1 MKENRAKNGGE
12 DKYYTRPFIADYTTQ
27 LVIDKFGSDIDYIEP
42 SAGSGVFLDS
52 YNKITNKTNIQGYD
66 IAPHS
71 KSIIQ
76 QDWLQ
81 ISKDKVKGKAVIGN
95 PPFGFASSLA
105 IQFFNKAA
113 EQEAHS
119 ISFIIPKTF
128 RKESTH
134 NKLDLNYKLVLDIDL
149 PKNAFFFYENESEYY
164 DVPTVFQIWQRV
176 KKPRELIQMLTTSP
190 YFNFVDKAS
199 EHDIC
204 VRRAGGKAGQI
215 VEGDLTPS
223 STYFI
228 KLIDARVI
236 YALKIYDYSKYV
248 DNTAGVKSISKHELI
263 MEIDRILNIMDTAL
277 PTIDPGEMDL
287 LF

>member
-12 DKYYTRPFIADYTTQ
+12 DKYYTRPFIADYVTQ
-27 LVIDKFGSDIDYIEP
+27 LVVDKFGSNIDYIEP

-52 YNKITNKTNIQGYD
+52 YKKITNKTNIQGYD
-66 IAPHS
+66 VSPHS

-76 QDWLQ
+76 QDWLK
-81 ISKDKVKGKAVIGN
+81 ITKDKVKGKAVIGN

-113 EQEAHS
+113 EQEAQS

-149 PKNAFFFYENESEYY
+149 PKNAFFFYEKEDEYY
-164 DVPTVFQIWQRV
+164 DVPTIFQIWQRV
-176 KKPRELIQMLTTSP
+176 DKPRECTIMLTTSP
-190 YFNFVDKAS
+190 YFNFVDKSS

-223 STYFI
+223 STYFL
-228 KLIDARVI
+228 KLVDPRVI
-236 YALKIYDYSKYV
+236 HALHIYDYSKYV
-248 DNTAGVKSISKHELI
+248 NNTAGVKSISKHELI
-263 MEIDRILNIMDTAL
+263 FEIDRIIATLDISL
-277 PTIDPGEMDL
+277 PKIESGKMDL

>member
-12 DKYYTRPFIADYTTQ
+12 DKYYTRPFIADYVTQ
-27 LVIDKFGSDIDYIEP
+27 LVIDKFGTNIDYIEP
-42 SAGSGVFLDS
+42 SAGSGVFIDS
-52 YNKITNKTNIQGYD
+52 YKKITNKSNIQGYD

-71 KSIIQ
+71 KNIIK
-76 QDWLQ
+76 QDWLH
-81 ISKDKVKGKAVIGN
+81 ITKDKVKGKAVIGN
-95 PPFGFASSLA
+95 PPFGFAASLA
-105 IQFFNKAA
+105 IEFFNKAA
-113 EQEAHS
+113 EQEAQS

-149 PKNAFFFYENESEYY
+149 PKNAFFFYEKEDEYY
-164 DVPTVFQIWQRV
+164 DVPTVFQIWQKV
-176 KKPRELIQMLTTSP
+176 KKPRELTVMLTTSP

-199 EHDIC
+199 EHDLC

-228 KLIDARVI
+228 QLVDSRVL
-236 YALKIYDYSKYV
+236 YALKIYDYNKYV
-248 DNTAGVKSISKHELI
+248 NNTAGVKSISKHELI
-263 MEIDRILNIMDTAL
+263 TEINRIMVILDIELPPITPDKMDV
-277 PTIDPGEMDL
+277 

>member
-12 DKYYTRPFIADYTTQ
+12 DKYYTRPFIADYVTQ
-27 LVIDKFGSDIDYIEP
+27 LVIDKFNSNIDYIEP
-42 SAGSGVFLDS
+42 SAGSGVFIDS
-52 YNKITNKTNIQGYD
+52 YKKITNQTNIQGYD
-66 IAPHS
+66 INPHS
-71 KSIIQ
+71 DNIIK
-76 QDWLQ
+76 QDWFT
-81 ISKDKVKGKAVIGN
+81 ISKDKVEGKAVIGN

-105 IQFFNKAA
+105 IKFFNKAA

-119 ISFIIPKTF
+119 ISFIVPKTF

-149 PKNAFFFYENESEYY
+149 PKNAFFFYEKDNVFY

-176 KKPRELIQMLTTSP
+176 KKPRELVQMLTTSQ
-190 YFNFVDKAS
+190 YFDFVDNSSKY
-199 EHDIC
+199 DVC

-223 STYFI
+223 STYFL
-228 KLIDARVI
+228 KLRDNRVI
-236 YALKIYDYSKYV
+236 HALKIYDYSKYV
-248 DNTAGVKSISKHELI
+248 DNTAGVKSISKHELVTEVDLI
-263 MEIDRILNIMDTAL
+263 MCVLNSSL
-277 PTIDPGEMDL
+277 PQIIPDKADL

>member
-12 DKYYTRPFIADYTTQ
+12 DKYYTRPFVAEYVTQ
-27 LVIDKFGSDIDYIEP
+27 LVIDRFGVNIDYIEP
-42 SAGSGVFLDS
+42 SAGSGVFLDAYKQIS
-52 YNKITNKTNIQGYD
+52 NKENIKGYD
-66 IAPHS
+66 INPHS
-71 KSIIQ
+71 DEIIN

-81 ISKDKVKGKAVIGN
+81 ITKDKVKGKAVIGN
-95 PPFGFASSLA
+95 PPFGFAASLA

-134 NKLDLNYKLVLDIDL
+134 NKLDLNYKLVLDIEL
-149 PKNAFFFYENESEYY
+149 PKNSFFFYEKENEYY

-176 KKPRELIQMLTTSP
+176 KKPRKLIQMMTTSK
-190 YFNFVDKAS
+190 YFDFVDKTS
-199 EHDIC
+199 EYDIC
-204 VRRAGGKAGQI
+204 VRRAGGRAGQI

-223 STYFI
+223 STYFL
-228 KLIDARVI
+228 KLRDARVK
-236 YALKIYDYSKYV
+236 YALEIYDYNKYV
-248 DNTAGVKSISKHELI
+248 NNTAGVKSISKHELI
-263 MEIDRILNIMDTAL
+263 YEVDRILDILNSEL
-277 PTIDPGEMDL
+277 PTINPSKTEV